1 MPHRPWPFLLVAISV
16 LLFACTNSPTTSN
29 NSEPIADARTSFKSS
44 DFSAALRNLD
54 KAIKT
59 APDDATRQQAIELR
73 TALVTALADANK
85 QMAEAYYVGAKQ
97 PAAQAHTGPFYE
109 KRSDYYKTAQGYLM
123 DAMQAVMDQR
133 AKLNNNSMVVEVTF
147 PGFTGT
153 NPGLNKIKAGQLV
166 SDSEGLNA
174 ELQADRNAFA
184 VVLSGVAGAGQDPNK
199 GQQVFS
205 SGAVQVDPRVYLI
218 ELSSSFLQSGAMF
231 EYRGLNSPDRLRTV
245 NEVVIGNLDVAQ
257 KLLDAKPDK
266 DLEARVKKMRA
277 DCDKALKTKT

>member
-1 MPHRPWPFLLVAISV
+1 MPHRPWPFLLVAIPV
-16 LLFACTNSPTTSN
+16 LRFACSNSPTTSN
-29 NSEPIADARTSFKSS
+29 NTEPIADARTSFKSS

-73 TALVTALADANK
+73 TALVTALPDANK
-85 QMAEAYYVGAKQ
+85 QMAEAYYIGAKQ

-109 KRSDYYKTAQGYLM
+109 KRSDYCKTAQGYLI
-123 DAMQAVMDQR
+123 
-133 AKLNNNSMVVEVTF
+133 VEVTF

-153 NPGLNKIKAGQLV
+153 NPGLNKIKTGQLV

-184 VVLSGVAGAGQDPNK
+184 VVLSGVAGADQDPNK

-205 SGAVQVDPRVYLI
+205 SGTVQVDPRVYLI
-218 ELSSSFLQSGAMF
+218 ELSNIFLQSGAMF

-257 KLLDAKPDK
+257 KLLDAKPDN
-266 DLEARVKKMRA
+266 DLEARVKKMRT